1 MLCHGNFHSPT
12 LSTPLNVV
20 AAYSS
25 LEERVRNPSV
35 VIATYHPLMEHVVLL
50 DRLGY
55 VPHAAHA
62 GGKRREVT
70 LRDRYRLP
78 SVARRD
84 SDLPL
89 QQITRFGGTVRP
101 RELRRRTPPRAPVV
115 DAGKHSRWMKTEVFR
130 GGGYCE
136 NKYIREEMR
145 ASKHVS

>member
-12 LSTPLNVV
+12 FSTPLNVV
-20 AAYSS
+20 AAHSS
-25 LEERVRNPSV
+25 LKERVRNPSV
-35 VIATYHPLMEHVVLL
+35 VLATYHPLMEHVVLL

-55 VPHAAHA
+55 VPRAAHA

-89 QQITRFGGTVRP
+89 EQITRFGGTVRP
-101 RELRRRTPPRAPVV
+101 RELRRRTPPCAPVV
-115 DAGKHSRWMKTEVFR
+115 DADKHSRWMKMEVFR

-145 ASKHVS
+145 ASEHVS